1 MSEDRHGAQG
11 NTLPVSTFCRMF
23 PEKLDADGFPNIKK
37 QFINKKLIAY
47 NSTPI
52 KCFGNIKIP
61 CQYNKSDWHVSTFCI
76 VDVQGPAVLGL
87 PSLEQLKLI
96 TLHCTVKKEDAF
108 QTPAAMRIN
117 ATKDLMQ
124 MYPDQFDKIGS
135 IPGEVRLSVN
145 KNIHPH
151 IDAPRKTLIA
161 LKDYIKQEL
170 DNMVKDRIIRKVTEP
185 TD

>member
-1 MSEDRHGAQG
+1 MESPTFNCINITQRDEAFVLINIKLPNRNGIHKLRLKIDTGVQG

-37 QFINKKLIAY
+37 QFINKNLIAY

-61 CQYNKSDWHVSTFCI
+61 CQYNKSDWHVSTFHI
-76 VDVQGPAVLGL
+76 VDEQGPAVLGL

-108 QTPAAMRIN
+108 QTPAATRIN
-117 ATKDLMQ
+117 ATK
-124 MYPDQFDKIGS
+124 
-135 IPGEVRLSVN
+135 
-145 KNIHPH
+145 
-151 IDAPRKTLIA
+151 A
-161 LKDYIKQEL
+161 
-170 DNMVKDRIIRKVTEP
+170 
-185 TD
+185 